1 MSIGKQ
7 NISLRMSIE
16 LDLGLLSKIYEDN
29 IALHKKYAGQ
39 GKTDEINDYLNM
51 SLELLEGEKHI
62 IDNIIKKFQQFT
74 KPKGIQGKKCLSI
87 IVDELG
93 SMIDTGKRD

>member
-16 LDLGLLSKIYEDN
+16 FDLGLLSKIYEDN

-39 GKTDEINDYLNM
+39 GETDEINDYLKM

-62 IDNIIKKFQQFT
+62 IDNIITKFKQFS
-74 KPKGIQGKKCLSI
+74 KPKGIQGRNVLSI

-93 SMIDTGKRD
+93 SMIDVEKRD